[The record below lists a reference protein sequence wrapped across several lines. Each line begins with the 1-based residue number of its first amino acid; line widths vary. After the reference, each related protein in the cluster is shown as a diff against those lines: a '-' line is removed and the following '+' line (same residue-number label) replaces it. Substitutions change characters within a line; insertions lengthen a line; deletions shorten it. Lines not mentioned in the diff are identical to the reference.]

1 MSSIGCVIW
10 MKIFIFPSLCWW
22 WCQLSSNRFKIPGQ
36 YVEQNFDVYWHLV
49 GFAAPHSS
57 HICGCFWPVSG
68 DGSCVCIQKM
78 LSKRSTL
85 DLIELPG
92 SSIYIS
98 RQSFILYNNNYRC
111 WCTYQKGSCI
121 DVAGHQ
127 IYNTQQQQRM
137 EKLVR
142 LRWMHRQLRRRSFCI
157 PSAYPVDVVYIIN
170 DKNVSIKVKYIF
182 IRIQRYLLNNL
193 LIIYFNTISFYRL
206 LNYVFVFRLLIIKLL
221 FELLYKLHDRN
232 LIECYMTANKYTTV
246 VNLSCVNSSNI

>member
-1 MSSIGCVIW
+1 MAPVCVY
-10 MKIFIFPSLCWW
+10 K
-22 WCQLSSNRFKIPGQ
+22 
-36 YVEQNFDVYWHLV
+36 
-49 GFAAPHSS
+49 
-57 HICGCFWPVSG
+57 
-68 DGSCVCIQKM
+68 
-78 LSKRSTL
+78 
-85 DLIELPG
+85 
-92 SSIYIS
+92 
-98 RQSFILYNNNYRC
+98 RC
-111 WCTYQKGSCI
+111 WASGARWIWSNYQGALYTSGRVSSYTTTTIAGTYQKGSCI

-127 IYNTQQQQRM
+127 LYNTQQQQRM